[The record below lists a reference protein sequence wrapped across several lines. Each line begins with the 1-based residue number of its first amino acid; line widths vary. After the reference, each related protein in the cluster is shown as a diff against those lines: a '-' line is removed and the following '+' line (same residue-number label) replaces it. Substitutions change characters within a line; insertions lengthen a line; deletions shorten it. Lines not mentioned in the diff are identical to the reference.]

1 MNIYLLSAKKIT
13 VEIMKDQLHYT
24 CQSERRNE
32 IHKKKSNK
40 CKIINRGTNT
50 YESVDEST
58 Q

>member
-32 IHKKKSNK
+32 IHKKKV
-40 CKIINRGTNT
+40 TN
-50 YESVDEST
+50 VK
-58 Q
+58 